1 MTMTTNPADLHVPGT
16 RPYAWPW
23 DGAMRPDSLALVVV
37 QAPEAPPDGGWR
49 AALTEL
55 SRAVRTAGGLV
66 VEVLTSAPDLPR
78 RIPSDSPGSPRVTTA
93 PPTTLLPTTVVP
105 TPADHRLDSAGWSGF
120 HSSPLDHL
128 LRSRRISQ
136 ILMTGYWFE
145 VGVHSTMRAA
155 NDRGYE
161 CLLVE
166 DAVASYDPEL
176 TASAVSSILMS
187 GGIFGAVGGSAD
199 VVAALARPGPTPR

>member
-1 MTMTTNPADLHVPGT
+1 MTTTTRPADLHVPGT

-23 DGAMRPDSLALVVV
+23 DGEMRPDSLALVVV
-37 QAPEAPPDGGWR
+37 QAPEAPPDGEWR
-49 AALTEL
+49 TALTGL
-55 SRAVRTAGGLV
+55 SRAVRAADGLV
-66 VEVLTSAPDLPR
+66 IEVQTSAPDRPR
-78 RIPSDSPGSPRVTTA
+78 HVPDSSPGSPWVTA
-93 PPTTLLPTTVVP
+93 PLPTTVLP
-105 TPADHRLDSAGWSGF
+105 TPADHRLGSAGWSGF
-120 HSSPLDHL
+120 HGSSLDQL

-136 ILMTGYWFE
+136 LLLTGYWFE

-199 VVAALARPGPTPR
+199 VAAALARAGSTAR